1 MTNIF
6 DTHAHYSS
14 RQFDAD
20 RDAVMRALGEGGVVG
35 VLECATHSGDA
46 AAVLELAHK
55 YPFVHAALGIH
66 PESLGEE
73 DAATVATYH
82 GDWRAELAAMRPLF
96 DDPAVIAVGEI
107 GLDHHWPLPA
117 QEQYDLFEAQLQLAQ
132 ELDLPVSVHDREAH
146 AEMYELLRQ
155 YRPRGAFPEIDLF
168 GFMSEE
174 NNHLLSS
181 ITVKQQNYIYS
192 ILQQLIQMQDENSPE
207 SAVTR
212 KMLLATL
219 LLQLKKMCENQHEL
233 GGDSGRVTNRI
244 VSQIQGY
251 IAEHYA
257 EKLTLTSIANQFYIS
272 PYYLS
277 RLFKKTINL
286 SLIEYIN
293 GVRIKAAQNMIEKTN
308 ESISS
313 VAEKTGFMTSAHFR
327 RVFKEATG
335 LSPQQYRQYFKR
347 VNKPEK

>member
-155 YRPRGAFPEIDLF
+155 YRPRGVLHCYSGSAEDAAWLTAQGMALGF
-168 GFMSEE
+168 GG
-174 NNHLLSS
+174 
-181 ITVKQQNYIYS
+181 
-192 ILQQLIQMQDENSPE
+192 
-207 SAVTR
+207 AVTYKEPSAR
-212 KMLLATL
+212 PRCWPWCRTNWLCWKPTAPICPPNRCAAPATTAGTL
-219 LLQLKKMCENQHEL
+219 PMWQPRSAR
-233 GGDSGRVTNRI
+233 SGRWMPRASWI
-244 VSQIQGY
+244 
-251 IAEHYA
+251 
-257 EKLTLTSIANQFYIS
+257 
-272 PYYLS
+272 
-277 RLFKKTINL
+277 
-286 SLIEYIN
+286 
-293 GVRIKAAQNMIEKTN
+293 
-308 ESISS
+308 
-313 VAEKTGFMTSAHFR
+313 
-327 RVFKEATG
+327 
-335 LSPQQYRQYFKR
+335 
-347 VNKPEK
+347 